1 MPRPRKKS
9 PKPITFTL
17 TPAQLRDL
25 KKRGLLKKKSGTL
38 KVTYR
43 AGKLHVI
50 RHKKGGSFV
59 SSNAAFA

>member
-1 MPRPRKKS
+1 M
-9 PKPITFTL
+9 
-17 TPAQLRDL
+17 RDL
-25 KKRGLLKKKSGTL
+25 KKRGLLNKKSGT
-38 KVTYR
+38 VMVRYR

>member
-1 MPRPRKKS
+1 MPRPRRK

-17 TPAQLRDL
+17 TPAQMRDL
-25 KKRGLLKKKSGTL
+25 KKRGLLNKKSGT
-38 KVTYR
+38 VMVRYR